1 MTEEEGTVSGELDVT
16 VDDTG
21 KGLVRYRGTDT
32 WYTIGNLDRE
42 RPRKWASV
50 AELAAAIETETGKR
64 DPAGNIVPF
73 EA

>member
-21 KGLVRYRGTDT
+21 KGLVRYRDTET
-32 WYTIGNLDRE
+32 WYTIGNIE
-42 RPRKWASV
+42 AQPPRTWTTV
-50 AELAAAIETETGKR
+50 ADLAAAIEATAGIR
-64 DPAGNIVPF
+64 DAAGNIVPF

>member
-1 MTEEEGTVSGELDVT
+1 MTEEEGTVSGDLDIT

-32 WYTIGNLDRE
+32 WYTIGNLDTE
-42 RPRKWASV
+42 PPRTWATV
-50 AELAAAIETETGKR
+50 ADLAAAINAYIGTR
-64 DPAGNIVPF
+64 DASGNIVPF

>member
-16 VDDTG
+16 IDATG
-21 KGLVRYRGTDT
+21 KGLVRYRKTET
-32 WYTIGNLDRE
+32 WYTIGNLE
-42 RPRKWASV
+42 AEPPRTWTSV
-50 AELAAAIETETGKR
+50 GELAAAIEAAIGVR